1 MKCPN
6 CGKPVEWKDNP
17 SRPFCSDRCR
27 LVDLGRW
34 VEGEYRVPGD
44 PIPSDQ
50 SEIPSADLEPDED
63 DISKP

>member
-34 VEGEYRVPGD
+34 VEGEYRVPGEA
-44 PIPSDQ
+44 IPSDQ
-50 SEIPSADLEPDED
+50 SEMPSADQESDED

>member
-50 SEIPSADLEPDED
+50 SEIPLADLEPDED
-63 DISKP
+63 DISNP

>member
-1 MKCPN
+1 MKCPT

-34 VEGEYRVPGD
+34 VEGEYRVPGE

-50 SEIPSADLEPDED
+50 TETPAADQENGKD
-63 DISKP
+63 DP

>member
-1 MKCPN
+1 MKCPT

-27 LVDLGRW
+27 LVDLGKW
-34 VEGEYRVPGD
+34 VEGEYRVPGE
-44 PIPSDQ
+44 PIPIDQ
-50 SEIPSADLEPDED
+50 SDMPSADQEPDED

>member
-6 CGKPVEWKDNP
+6 CGKPAEWKDNP

-34 VEGEYRVPGD
+34 VEGEYRVPGER
-44 PIPSDQ
+44 IPSDQ